1 NLLTTRRLTITIVK
15 RRQDNYSDTAGYLV
29 HFTLKVCQD
38 FIMWVRFIAIL
49 HSIII
54 EFLHDT
60 KLVRIDK
67 GVIQL
72 NAKANS
78 VTTAL
83 SARSLTNVKK
93 LNIR

>member
-1 NLLTTRRLTITIVK
+1 
-15 RRQDNYSDTAGYLV
+15 
-29 HFTLKVCQD
+29 
-38 FIMWVRFIAIL
+38 MWVRFIAIL